1 MRLSSAFTV
10 VMTATSFTSFI
21 VLSQEP
27 METCT
32 FAKMEA
38 WRMLNKKK
46 FQTAKTLIAKC
57 WILLAFLL
65 EETFVIAFIY
75 MLLGAS
81 VLEQSQDVPF
91 VMLEWN
97 PC

>member
-1 MRLSSAFTV
+1 
-10 VMTATSFTSFI
+10 
-21 VLSQEP
+21 
-27 METCT
+27 
-32 FAKMEA
+32 MEA

-46 FQTAKTLIAKC
+46 FQTAKTLLAKC
-57 WILLAFLL
+57 WTLLAFLL